1 MEKYI
6 DRLCREH
13 YEANKQAFIN
23 FISVSFPLN
32 GDEITDIYIEVWMD
46 VIDNIR
52 RGKTERV
59 RNWKSYIFGL
69 GWKRVCKIVTRRVD
83 MESIDADERPPVE
96 YDSACLDT
104 MVDDQIHLKHLENI
118 EMLMEELY
126 RMPEKHRALLEHFY
140 LEGMTTE
147 EIAMAMGYRG
157 QRTVITMKRRSVAM
171 LRERLM
177 PVA

>member
-1 MEKYI
+1 MEKTI
-6 DRLCREH
+6 ERLCQQH
-13 YEANKQAFIN
+13 YEAHKQAFIN
-23 FISVSFPLN
+23 FIHASFPFN
-32 GDEITDIYIEVWMD
+32 GDEIVDMYIEVWMD

-69 GWKRVCKIVTRRVD
+69 GWKRACKILTRGVD
-83 MESIDADERPPVE
+83 IESIDADDRAPVG
-96 YDSACLDT
+96 YDSACLDS
-104 MVDDQIHLKHLENI
+104 MDDDLIHLKHLEKI

-140 LEGMTTE
+140 LEGMSTE
-147 EIAMAMGYRG
+147 EIAVAMGYGG

>member
-6 DRLCREH
+6 DRLCHEH

-23 FISVSFPLN
+23 FIRVSFPLN

-69 GWKRVCKIVTRRVD
+69 GWKRACKIVTRGVD
-83 MESIDADERPPVE
+83 MESIDVDDRTPAG
-96 YDSACLDT
+96 YDSACLDA
-104 MVDDQIHLKHLENI
+104 MDDDLIHMKHLEKI
-118 EMLMEELY
+118 EMLMEELDM
-126 RMPEKHRALLEHFY
+126 MPEKHREILEHFY
-140 LEGMTTE
+140 LEGMSTKD
-147 EIAMAMGYRG
+147 IAVAMGYRG
-157 QRTVITMKRRSVAM
+157 QRAVITMKSRSVAM
-171 LRERLM
+171 LRERLK